1 MAQATETKL
10 KFSLQI
16 YDENTIEV
24 GVYID
29 RHLYKVMEEAIKSQD
44 ATEVKDALLKMV
56 HELMT
61 AVGIKSSPRILLFGF
76 PIYVALSDPDYMKF
90 QQWFG
95 LFLVDWRTT
104 MHGNGFLMVFQE

>member
-61 AVGIKSSPRILLFGF
+61 AVGIISLSRILLLLGITLIKLFCR
-76 PIYVALSDPDYMKF
+76 VARKVENVVERAS
-90 QQWFG
+90 
-95 LFLVDWRTT
+95 
-104 MHGNGFLMVFQE
+104 

>member
-29 RHLYKVMEEAIKSQD
+29 RHLYKVMEEAIKSKD

-61 AVGIKSSPRILLFGF
+61 AVGIISLSRILLLLGIALIKLFCR
-76 PIYVALSDPDYMKF
+76 VARKVENVVEHAS
-90 QQWFG
+90 
-95 LFLVDWRTT
+95 
-104 MHGNGFLMVFQE
+104 